1 VIVAAH
7 PLKVIC
13 GRRRLMVEPREAGY
27 PSTVQQDHEASI
39 AEIDAGTR
47 LLASE
52 SPRLRQ
58 AVLAVSRTH
67 PLVTLRV
74 DRVEVFDTAG
84 IGLLL
89 GLHRLARG
97 NGAALV
103 LARPTVRLSA
113 ALRRRGLHRVLVVED
128 AA

>member
-1 VIVAAH
+1 VIPAAH

-13 GRRRLMVEPREAGY
+13 GRGRLMVEPREAGY

-58 AVLAVSRTH
+58 AVLA
-67 PLVTLRV
+67 
-74 DRVEVFDTAG
+74 
-84 IGLLL
+84 
-89 GLHRLARG
+89 
-97 NGAALV
+97 
-103 LARPTVRLSA
+103 RPTVRLSA

>member
-1 VIVAAH
+1 
-7 PLKVIC
+7 
-13 GRRRLMVEPREAGY
+13 M
-27 PSTVQQDHEASI
+27 QQDHEASV

-58 AVLAVSRTH
+58 AVLTMSRTN

-74 DRVEVFDTAG
+74 DRIEAFDTAG

-89 GLHRLARG
+89 GLHRLARA

-103 LARPTVRLSA
+103 LARPTARLSA